1 MRICFWNTNKNTQI
15 NKYILNIIEECSID
29 FFVLAEYR
37 ADVEQLKQK
46 VGLHT
51 IALEEAITVGCDR
64 ITILK
69 RGKNIQPGFQNKYCS
84 IQIIEGKY
92 ILACLH
98 LPSRLYADKLK
109 RSIVISRIVEEIQ
122 EYEKKLNTDK

>member
-51 IALEEAITVGCDR
+51 IALEEAI
-64 ITILK
+64 K
-69 RGKNIQPGFQNKYCS
+69 REKYTAWFS
-84 IQIIEGKY
+84 E
-92 ILACLH
+92 
-98 LPSRLYADKLK
+98 
-109 RSIVISRIVEEIQ
+109 
-122 EYEKKLNTDK
+122 